1 MDSDSSASPAS
12 VTLREVQPA
21 DLDRFFEWQLDS
33 EAGWMAA
40 FVAEDPS
47 DRQAFDAH
55 WERILAD
62 PAILKRTI
70 LAGAAPV
77 GSIVAYDFMGLPT
90 VGYWIG
96 REFWGRGIATR
107 ALAAFLEI
115 AAVRPLYARVVEDNL
130 GSLRVLQKCGFVI
143 ADRERGYAAARRSEV
158 TEIILRLD
166 SAEPGAES

>member
-1 MDSDSSASPAS
+1 MDSDPSVSPVL

-21 DLDRFFEWQLDS
+21 DLDLFFQWELDPV
-33 EAGWMAA
+33 AGWMAA
-40 FVAEDPS
+40 FVSEDPS
-47 DRQAFDAH
+47 DRQAFNAH

-62 PAILKRTI
+62 PAVLKRTI

-77 GSIVAYDFMGLPT
+77 GSIVAYEFMGLPT

-107 ALAAFLEI
+107 ALAAFLEV

-143 ADRERGYAAARRSEV
+143 ADRERGYAGARRSEV

-166 SAEPGAES
+166 SSEARAVG